1 MKNVS
6 ANIVFTLTAETGEQ
20 LHKSELQYN
29 GMDEQQVLMLEKHM
43 LNALNAMNGEAAGF
57 AANKGKVGK

>member
-1 MKNVS
+1 MKNVN
-6 ANIVFTLTAETGEQ
+6 ANIVFTLTDEAGVQ

-29 GMDEQQVLMLEKHM
+29 NMGEQAVLMLEKHM

>member
-43 LNALNAMNGEAAGF
+43 LNALNAMNAEAASG
-57 AANKGKVGK
+57 AGKGKKG